1 MKTIFFG
8 SDSFALEPLEQL
20 VSGDHEITS
29 VVGRPDRPVGRGLK
43 AGPTPLVASAR
54 ELGLPVWQPETLSEA
69 EFSGIVRQADWDAGV
84 VVAYGGLIPRWLLQ
98 APSCGFINLHPSL
111 LPRYRGAAPIK
122 RALMNGAS
130 ITGVTTFQMSERLDD
145 GDILLHRE
153 TPIAEG
159 DTAGTLSERLG
170 HLGAKLLVET
180 MDALQAGA
188 LEPVSQEEDKA
199 TYAPPVQ
206 PSEGD
211 IDWSQPA
218 ERIDRLVRALDPEPG
233 AYTFFRGRRLK
244 IWSVQVTDVPPEDEP
259 GTLMNMGKE
268 GFLVNTGTACLR
280 VVQVQPEG
288 KQRMSAGE
296 FSRGQRIL
304 IAERFTGAPLA

>member
-1 MKTIFFG
+1 MKAIFFG

-43 AGPTPLVASAR
+43 AGPTPLVARAR
-54 ELGLPVWQPETLSEA
+54 ELGLSVWQPETLSEA
-69 EFSGIVRQADWDAGV
+69 DFSGIMRQADWDAGV
-84 VVAYGGLIPRWLLQ
+84 VVAYGGLIPQWLLQ
-98 APSCGFINLHPSL
+98 VPSCGFINLHPSL

-130 ITGVTTFQMSERLDD
+130 VTGVTTFQMSERLDD
-145 GDILLHRE
+145 GDILMHRE
-153 TPIAEG
+153 TPITEDDA
-159 DTAGTLSERLG
+159 AGTLSERLG

-180 MDALQAGA
+180 VDALQAGA
-188 LEPVSQEEDKA
+188 LEPVPQEAEKA

-280 VVQVQPEG
+280 VVQVQPES
-288 KQRMSAGE
+288 KHRMSAGE